1 MASVRVFVDDA
12 VQGRLPSLCV
22 SSGAPADRRR
32 RVAQRVGGPN
42 PALLLLVLLGP
53 PGWILLLL
61 LSGRGERLD
70 MLLPVSDAVA
80 RRWEQR
86 TWHRRLAVGATALGG
101 AVLFVAGP
109 SPITL
114 GLTAA
119 AAIWAFAAHFLLL
132 MDGIGIHLDAS
143 RRWVT
148 LKGVDQ
154 AFAAAVRAEQA
165 AAGH

>member
-1 MASVRVFVDDA
+1 MTSVRVFVDDA
-12 VQGRLPSLCV
+12 VQGRLPNLCA
-22 SSGAPADRRR
+22 SSGAPADQWRRFE
-32 RVAQRVGGPN
+32 QRVGGPN

-70 MLLPVSDAVA
+70 VLLPVSDAVT

-86 TWHRRLAVGATALGG
+86 LRHRRIAVSATVLGVVVV
-101 AVLFVAGP
+101 VLAGP
-109 SPITL
+109 SLVPL
-114 GLTAA
+114 GLIAA
-119 AAIWAFAAHFLLL
+119 AATWAFVAHFLVL
-132 MDGIGIHLDAS
+132 MDGIGIDLDAS

-148 LKGVDQ
+148 LKGVDE

-165 AAGH
+165 TRH